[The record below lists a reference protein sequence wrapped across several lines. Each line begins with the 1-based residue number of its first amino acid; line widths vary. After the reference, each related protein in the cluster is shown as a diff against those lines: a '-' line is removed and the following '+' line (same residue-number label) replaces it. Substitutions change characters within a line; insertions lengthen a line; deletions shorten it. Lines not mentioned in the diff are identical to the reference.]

1 MHRLATK
8 EDFQKLVKYLR
19 EYITDYYKD
28 DDDEDKIIDFSSFT
42 SKILQFRSDA
52 YYDKKFN
59 RIINVFEFVDEFKV
73 EISEEELDALILI
86 LFNEVDLMNQDTEV
100 EIKKEKNIW
109 HFNPELAVYS
119 PDGKLM
125 ELYTILN
132 HFKDECFKENNKS
145 TNYKKT
151 ILSKCAYT
159 LVGIIPTCVYKFDNG
174 LEIELSENNI
184 DNLISILT
192 DEY

>member
-1 MHRLATK
+1 MFLNKKDNLIT
-8 EDFQKLVKYLR
+8 FIKYLR
-19 EYITDYYKD
+19 KHIQDESFENMDALRDRVINLRNRTYVNEEFDLGMNVFKFDDGFKIEITNEELY
-28 DDDEDKIIDFSSFT
+28 FV
-42 SKILQFRSDA
+42 
-52 YYDKKFN
+52 
-59 RIINVFEFVDEFKV
+59 INVLFY
-73 EISEEELDALILI
+73 EI
-86 LFNEVDLMNQDTEV
+86 DLMNQDTEV
-100 EIKKEKNIW
+100 EIKKENNIW

-184 DNLISILT
+184 DTLISILT